1 MNHQPVNQRAR
12 IRLIQV
18 AGVAVTSLLLFA
30 QPFWKGE
37 VHEFLEFAGFG
48 LVLVCVAGRMW
59 SILYVGSKKN
69 LELVM
74 AGPYSMTRNPLYLF
88 STIGAVGVGLIF
100 GSIAV
105 AVLLGLL
112 AFLVFSVTTTKESKH
127 LRTIFGPQYTAY
139 ATNTPMF
146 WPKFSRYHDLA
157 EATFSPTALRRTFV
171 DGLFFLATFPALEA
185 LEHLQAGGLLPIALR
200 IF

>member
-1 MNHQPVNQRAR
+1 MSHQPVNQKTR

-18 AGVAVTSLLLFA
+18 AAVAFTSLLLFA

-37 VHEFLEFAGFG
+37 VHEFLELAGLA

-59 SILYVGSKKN
+59 SILYVGSRKN
-69 LELVM
+69 LELVT

-100 GSIAV
+100 GSIAI
-105 AVLLGLL
+105 AVLLGLF
-112 AFLVFSVTTTKESKH
+112 AFAVFSITATKESKH
-127 LRTIFGPQYTAY
+127 LRTIFGPQYDAY
-139 ATNTPMF
+139 AASTPMF
-146 WPKFSRYHDLA
+146 WPKFSQYR
-157 EATFSPTALRRTFV
+157 EPPKATFSPIALRRTFL
-171 DGLFFLATFPALEA
+171 DGLFFLAAFPALEA
-185 LEHLQAGGLLPIALR
+185 IEHLQAGGFLPMAAR